1 MSLFK
6 KLASVTTAF
15 LLGLSTVLPLV
26 MSASAAASDNL
37 IANASVE
44 TPDPSNS
51 ALPQAWQKGGWGT
64 NSATYSYLNSG
75 QDGNRSVQVQV
86 NSYTNGDVKWY
97 FAPVSVQTGTQYTFS
112 DYYKS
117 DVQTDVVAQFDDG
130 SGHYTY
136 QGLGGAAQS
145 TSWKQYTATFA
156 APASAV
162 HVTIFH
168 VINSVG
174 TLTTDNFSLTG
185 PSTVTPP
192 PPPPADNLIA
202 NASVETPD
210 SSNSTFRNPG
220 IKTNGARTQPATPT

>member
-44 TPDPSNS
+44 TPDPSKQRS
-51 ALPQAWQKGGWGT
+51 ATGMAKSGWGT

-97 FAPVSVQTGTQYTFS
+97 FAPVSVQTCDSTPLVITINR
-112 DYYKS
+112 
-117 DVQTDVVAQFDDG
+117 
-130 SGHYTY
+130 TY
-136 QGLGGAAQS
+136 RP
-145 TSWKQYTATFA
+145 TSWPNLMTVAATIPTRA
-156 APASAV
+156 LAARHKAPAGNNILPLSP
-162 HVTIFH
+162 HR
-168 VINSVG
+168 
-174 TLTTDNFSLTG
+174 L
-185 PSTVTPP
+185 
-192 PPPPADNLIA
+192 
-202 NASVETPD
+202 
-210 SSNSTFRNPG
+210 
-220 IKTNGARTQPATPT
+220 QPYM